1 MKREQNANELT
12 RDNQHYLDAGL
23 SQEFIGEMANVIA
36 ALRATD
42 NEPYDQLYGYVLL
55 RNPAYITRHGGA
67 REIVSGMKLWD
78 IETFLMCYKNRR
90 GGQA

>member
-23 SQEFIGEMANVIA
+23 SQEFIDEMANVIA

-55 RNPAYITRHGGA
+55 RNPVYITRHGGA
-67 REIVSGMKLWD
+67 REIVSNMKLWD

-90 GGQA
+90 GGHA

>member
-23 SQEFIGEMANVIA
+23 SQEFIDEMANVIA
-36 ALRATD
+36 ALKATD
-42 NEPYDQLYGYVLL
+42 NEPYDQLYGYLL
-55 RNPAYITRHGGA
+55 FRNPAYITRHGGA
-67 REIVSGMKLWD
+67 REIVSNMKLWD

>member
-23 SQEFIGEMANVIA
+23 SQKFIDEMAKVIA

-67 REIVSGMKLWD
+67 REIVSSMKIWD
-78 IETFLMCYKNRR
+78 IETFLMCYKNRG

>member
-23 SQEFIGEMANVIA
+23 SQEFIDEMANVIA

-42 NEPYDQLYGYVLL
+42 NEPYDQLYGYLL
-55 RNPAYITRHGGA
+55 FRNPAYITRHGGA
-67 REIVSGMKLWD
+67 REIVSNMKLWD

>member
-12 RDNQHYLDAGL
+12 RDNQHYLNAGL
-23 SQEFIGEMANVIA
+23 SQEFIDEMANVIA

-55 RNPAYITRHGGA
+55 RNPAYITRQGGA
-67 REIVSGMKLWD
+67 REIVSNMKLWD